1 MKLVVTGAGGG
12 LGQAFLE
19 QLPSHHDVVP
29 LSHGELDVGDY
40 HRVMQTIVPL
50 APDAVLNFA
59 AMTRVDACESE
70 PEAAY
75 RANTTEPHNLA
86 LAARQAGSMLLHVS
100 TDYVFDGEKGSAYDE
115 LDAVNPL
122 STYARSKLG
131 GETAVRT
138 VHPEHLIVRTSYVF
152 GSGTDYA
159 SVAVER
165 LARKETAGGLTD
177 RIGSPTF
184 VRHLA
189 ARILPLLL
197 TARFGTYHV
206 CGAEPASWFD
216 VLAHAKSIG
225 NLPGELTEQ
234 TSEELALPARRPRN
248 SSMVSLFTKDLG
260 LEPMLPL
267 EVAVKEWID
276 GRGH

>member
-40 HRVMQTIVPL
+40 HRVMQAVVPL

-59 AMTRVDACESE
+59 AMTRVDACESD

-75 RANTTEPHNLA
+75 RTNTTGPQNLA

-115 LDAVNPL
+115 LDAVHPL

-131 GETAVRT
+131 GEVAVRSL
-138 VHPEHLIVRTSYVF
+138 HPEHFVVRTSYVF

-159 SVAVER
+159 STAIDR
-165 LARKETAGGLTD
+165 LAEGEKAGGLTD
-177 RIGSPTF
+177 RIGSPTY
-184 VRHLA
+184 VPHLA
-189 ARILPLLL
+189 SRILPLVL
-197 TARFGTYHV
+197 TGRFGTYHV
-206 CGAEPASWFD
+206 CGGEPASWYD

-225 NLPGELTEQ
+225 NLPHMAKRLNNCQ
-234 TSEELALPARRPRN
+234 PR
-248 SSMVSLFTKDLG
+248 K
-260 LEPMLPL
+260 
-267 EVAVKEWID
+267 
-276 GRGH
+276 